1 VAGFGNTIFEILYAP
16 VANGHMLRIKLCT
29 PNWKKPSPTARPSLQ
44 VTMEDPMQHIW
55 TRAAFKPIWQFFS

>member
-44 VTMEDPMQHIW
+44 VTMEDPMQHI
-55 TRAAFKPIWQFFS
+55 